1 MKLFFRELGNPDAD
15 TIMINHGWLGRSE
28 HWLNIG
34 KFLADCGYHVI
45 IPDLPNHGHS
55 FHTEIFTYD
64 SMARFLHDFLANH
77 SNGKPIL
84 IGHSMGGKIAMKMLD
99 FYPADYEKLIVV
111 DILPMAYPEWCKRG
125 SIADVILQTDLTL
138 FQSRHE
144 LFEHFKR
151 FVSDKGWLA
160 LLMQNIEVK
169 KKSLHWRSNAVLLAE
184 SMNEVAGSVNLN
196 KNSVEALLIC
206 GSESE
211 FTRREDRLLFS
222 SVYENS
228 KIIEIKEASHWV
240 FVDRPAAFLKEIA
253 MYLK

>member
-55 FHTEIFTYD
+55 FHTDIFTYD

-99 FYPADYEKLIVV
+99 FYPTDYEKLIVV
-111 DILPMAYPEWCKRG
+111 DILPM
-125 SIADVILQTDLTL
+125 VL
-138 FQSRHE
+138 
-144 LFEHFKR
+144 
-151 FVSDKGWLA
+151 
-160 LLMQNIEVK
+160 QNI
-169 KKSLHWRSNAVLLAE
+169 RSN
-184 SMNEVAGSVNLN
+184 
-196 KNSVEALLIC
+196 
-206 GSESE
+206 
-211 FTRREDRLLFS
+211 R
-222 SVYENS
+222 
-228 KIIEIKEASHWV
+228 
-240 FVDRPAAFLKEIA
+240 
-253 MYLK
+253 